1 MRLRRKRVKG
11 VDIRMNKKRKTE
23 EEKVRGW
30 GLKWKGRGWIKV
42 NKKRKARKMEI
53 RKIINKRIE
62 KREENMTEEDWQK
75 K

>member
-30 GLKWKGRGWIKV
+30 GLK
-42 NKKRKARKMEI
+42 
-53 RKIINKRIE
+53 
-62 KREENMTEEDWQK
+62 
-75 K
+75 